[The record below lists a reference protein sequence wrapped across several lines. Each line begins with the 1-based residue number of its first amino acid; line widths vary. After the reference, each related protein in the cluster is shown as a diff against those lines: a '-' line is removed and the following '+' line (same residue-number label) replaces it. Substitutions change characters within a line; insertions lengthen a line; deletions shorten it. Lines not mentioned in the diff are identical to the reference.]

1 MLETLESLDQAL
13 FLYLNGLHNDF
24 LDLTMLWISN
34 KFIWIPF
41 YLGLLVLIVRKHEWR
56 SLIIIIPI
64 LILLIT
70 LSDQIS
76 VQIFKNGFERLR
88 PCHNE
93 DLKNLVHLVGNCG
106 GKFGFISSHA
116 CNTFALSAFI
126 IYVMKSKSLVY
137 IMIVWAVVVSYSRI
151 YLGVHY
157 PADVLIGAL
166 IGWLIGYVVWN
177 ITKSANSRLDY
188 ILSYD

>member
-157 PADVLIGAL
+157 PADVLVGAL
-166 IGWLIGYVVWN
+166 IGWLIGYAVWN